1 MHNGNLTDLYIQNQE
16 YVEDFTVTAEN
27 ISIGYNV
34 TDAYAKGDV
43 CIPDKIK
50 VNLNAKESI
59 EITNGFICEKGATL
73 TINAQ

>member
-1 MHNGNLTDLYIQNQE
+1 MNSKIY
-16 YVEDFTVTAEN
+16 
-27 ISIGYNV
+27 
-34 TDAYAKGDV
+34 YAAVALATIPASVFAQQTESSDV